1 MEVEWYVDPEFQA
14 KSWGEIKQRAD
25 TASGLVDK
33 ASLIV
38 DLGGGSGW
46 FGTRLAKQHP
56 QAKVVS
62 VDITPRR
69 ADNYPQVRHLKGSA
83 LDVPVKNGLAQFV
96 GAHAILHH
104 VPDQLDKCIAEADRL
119 LVPGG
124 IFVAHEPL
132 ADNCFAS
139 MARKFVKT
147 SAHEEGE
154 RPLSYSK
161 MEKAIRVKM
170 KIEKADFFF
179 LTTYLVPH
187 VLPRI
192 PKSIAGIGRKI
203 AFFFLRFDKKVLATM
218 PKTRKY
224 AAYVHIVA
232 RKQ

>member
-1 MEVEWYVDPEFQA
+1 MEVDWYVDPEFQA
-14 KSWGEIKQRAD
+14 KSWGEIKNKAD
-25 TASGLVDK
+25 EASGLLKD
-33 ASLIV
+33 ASLVV

-46 FGTRLAKQHP
+46 FGTRLAKNHP

-62 VDITPRR
+62 VDITPKQ
-69 ADNYPQVRHLKGSA
+69 ADNYPQVRHIKGSA
-83 LDVPVKNGLAQFV
+83 LEVPVKEGNAQFV

-104 VPDQLDKCIAEADRL
+104 VPDDLQKCIVEVDRIL
-119 LVPGG
+119 EPDG
-124 IFVAHEPL
+124 IFIAHEPL

-139 MARKFVKT
+139 MARKFVRT

-154 RPLSYSK
+154 RPLSYS
-161 MEKAIRVKM
+161 
-170 KIEKADFFF
+170 
-179 LTTYLVPH
+179 
-187 VLPRI
+187 PRI

-203 AFFFLRFDKKVLATM
+203 AFFFLRFDKKVLANM